1 MVIQGARSVKGDLLH
16 PPLVVASL
24 WSVDSEPTSGLM
36 IDFHKHRK
44 FDRMSAIRALRQAQI
59 DMMSS
64 ADPTD
69 RDPHTWAAFVAIGG
83 FVEY

>member
-1 MVIQGARSVKGDLLH
+1 
-16 PPLVVASL
+16 
-24 WSVDSEPTSGLM
+24 M

-44 FDRMSAIRALRQAQI
+44 VDRMSAIRALRQAQL

-64 ADPTD
+64 ADATD

-83 FVEY
+83 FAEY